1 MDKTA
6 GRKKMAGRA
15 GGSARKDA
23 GLLTIAGAGILLR
36 FFYCLFSTIYERQYD
51 IGEIDLA
58 AGHTVSGGHLAYI
71 QYVYESGHLPCMD
84 FDPTSVYQFNHPPL
98 HYAVSA
104 LWLRFASLFIGNT
117 AVLEE
122 SIQIIPFISSV
133 LTLVFLI
140 RILGLLPMDR
150 RGERLA
156 AAVFAFHPALILL
169 SGSVNNDGGGLLFT
183 VLILYET
190 MRWCRAQEWRTIV
203 FLALWFGL
211 GVMTKQNVAEMA
223 LPVGAAFLYICKAGW
238 KTQKDCQSVGGFSS
252 DRMPAFALV
261 LSL

>member
-140 RILGLLPMDR
+140 R
-150 RGERLA
+150 A
-156 AAVFAFHPALILL
+156 AGCSSFCVSSRTHPA
-169 SGSVNNDGGGLLFT
+169 F
-183 VLILYET
+183 
-190 MRWCRAQEWRTIV
+190 RKRQQRRRRTAV
-203 FLALWFGL
+203 YG
-211 GVMTKQNVAEMA
+211 TH
-223 LPVGAAFLYICKAGW
+223 
-238 KTQKDCQSVGGFSS
+238 
-252 DRMPAFALV
+252 
-261 LSL
+261 SL